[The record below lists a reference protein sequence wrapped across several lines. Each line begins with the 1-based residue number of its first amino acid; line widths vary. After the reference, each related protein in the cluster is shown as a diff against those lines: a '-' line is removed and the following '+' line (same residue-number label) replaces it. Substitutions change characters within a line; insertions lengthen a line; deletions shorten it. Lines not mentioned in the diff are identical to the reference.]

1 MSSHW
6 RLVTFT
12 PLSIKTGRRSCSG
25 FCCMTINQKVVD
37 TTKVSARKEK
47 TVPNSDS
54 QLEVISKKVSNIYSN
69 DINLRRKSPELT
81 VCRNCYLPMCPPAS
95 VRSFVNLK
103 RQALEVQ

>member
-1 MSSHW
+1 
-6 RLVTFT
+6 
-12 PLSIKTGRRSCSG
+12 
-25 FCCMTINQKVVD
+25 MTISQKVVD
-37 TTKVSARKEK
+37 TTKISARKEK

-54 QLEVISKKVSNIYSN
+54 QLEVISEKVSNIYSN